1 MSLRGGTTKQPH
13 RVQYQSDE
21 IATLSLEMTQST
33 NETMFSIN
41 NIIRKNIANLTP
53 YSSARDE
60 FQGEASV
67 YLDAN
72 ENAFGSPLEQ
82 QYNRY
87 PDPLQ
92 YKVKKRLS
100 EIKGVP
106 PRNIFLGNGSDEA
119 IDILFR
125 SFCNPGVDNVI
136 LVPPTYGMYEVS
148 ANINDIQIKKVKL
161 TEEYQLNLEG
171 IAEAI
176 DEHTKMI
183 FVCSPNNPTGNSI
196 NRDDIE
202 TLLANFNGLIVID
215 EAYINFSRQK
225 SFIQELTE
233 YANLVVLQTLSKAW
247 GLAGL
252 RVGMAFASEEI
263 IEVMNKVKPPYN
275 INEASQ
281 DLALKALENV
291 DQVNQWIREI
301 LNQRDRLVLTLK
313 NFDFVQDIYPS
324 DANFIL
330 VKTTAPK
337 DIYNFLVDKGIIVR
351 DRSKVDLCEGC
362 LRITVG
368 TPAENDVLLEALGKF

>member
-1 MSLRGGTTKQPH
+1 MLRYAQHDKLLK
-13 RVQYQSDE
+13 
-21 IATLSLEMTQST
+21 I
-33 NETMFSIN
+33 MF
-41 NIIRKNIANLTP
+41 NIDNILRENIKNLTP

-60 FQGEASV
+60 FKGEASV

-72 ENAFGSPLEQ
+72 ENAFGSPLED

-92 YKVKKRLS
+92 YNVKKRLS
-100 EIKGVP
+100 EIKGLPV
-106 PRNIFLGNGSDEA
+106 RNIFLGNGSDEA

-148 ANINDIQIKKVKL
+148 ANINDIQTKKVSL
-161 TEEYQLNLEG
+161 TEEFQLNLEG

-176 DEHTKMI
+176 DKNTKLI
-183 FVCSPNNPTGNSI
+183 FICSPNNPTGNSI
-196 NRDDIE
+196 NRDDVE
-202 TLLANFNGLIVID
+202 TLLNNFDGIVVVD

-225 SFIQELTE
+225 TFIQELTE
-233 YANLVVLQTLSKAW
+233 YSNLVVLQTLSKAW

-275 INEASQ
+275 INESSQ
-281 DLALKALENV
+281 QLALKALANV
-291 DQVNQWIREI
+291 EQVNGWIKET
-301 LNQRDRLVLTLK
+301 LAQRDKLVLALK
-313 NFDFVQDIYPS
+313 EFDFVLDIYPS

-330 VKTTAPK
+330 VKTTDPK
-337 DIYNFLVDKGIIVR
+337 GIYNFLVQNGIIVR
-351 DRSKVDLCEGC
+351 DRSKIDLCEGS

-368 TPAENDVLLEALGKF
+368 TPAENETLIDTLKNFK